1 MDEDRQRRV
10 AENES
15 MSREANEAIEKALW
29 EAEEG
34 SSTAFLCECAR
45 PDCHHVVQATLR
57 EYERVRAHPRRF
69 MVHPGHEEPEAER
82 IVDTQSDYLVVE
94 KNDEAGRVAETE
106 TLAADVGGD
115 TGPVRCSSAW
125 GGRQVVADEYR

>member
-10 AENES
+10 AENEA
-15 MSREANEAIEKALW
+15 MSREANEAIEKTLW

-34 SSTAFLCECAR
+34 SRTAFLCECAR
-45 PDCHHVVQATLR
+45 LDCRHVVQATLR

-69 MVHPGHEEPEAER
+69 MVHPGHDEPEAER

-94 KNDEAGRVAETE
+94 KNDEAGRVAEAE
-106 TLAADVGGD
+106 D
-115 TGPVRCSSAW
+115 PRS
-125 GGRQVVADEYR
+125 

>member
-1 MDEDRQRRV
+1 MEGNRQRRV

-34 SSTAFLCECAR
+34 SSTAFLCECAD
-45 PDCHHVVQATLR
+45 PDCDHVVHATLR

-69 MVHPGHEEPEAER
+69 MVHPGHEEPEVER
-82 IVDTQSDYLVVE
+82 IVDTQNGYVVVE
-94 KNDEAGRVAETE
+94 KDDEAGRVA
-106 TLAADVGGD
+106 ANKDPRD
-115 TGPVRCSSAW
+115 
-125 GGRQVVADEYR
+125 